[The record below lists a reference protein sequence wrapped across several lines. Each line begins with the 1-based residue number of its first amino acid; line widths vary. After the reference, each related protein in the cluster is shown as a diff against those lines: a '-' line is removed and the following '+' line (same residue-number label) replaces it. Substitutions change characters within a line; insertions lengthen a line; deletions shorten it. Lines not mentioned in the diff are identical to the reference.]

1 MTSER
6 RTYSTGSCQA
16 LGDGKYRLYVS
27 GGVGMGRKRIRRTK
41 TICARNEREAQREL
55 KKFQAEID
63 ALTYK
68 GKCTVNAM
76 LDQFM
81 EDRAETTSVRTQ
93 QWYAE
98 TLRRIRAAL
107 GHMDLAELRPKDVQA
122 FYRCIANPASAPLD
136 GLRGGLS
143 PTSVLHHHRALKAAI
158 TWAYKNDLL
167 DHNIM
172 DKVSPPKGEP
182 AREKRALTTEEIRR
196 FCAEAGTLST
206 RWRTILL
213 LALGTGMRRQEL
225 CALTWE
231 DVNFASGTL
240 RINKAIARKNGLNIL
255 APTKNPSSNRT
266 IAVAPELMAL
276 LRTWKQ
282 EQSAQRLRAPCPWE
296 GSWVFTTSLGNTI
309 PIDKY
314 SHTAAAVY
322 QRAAIPNATFH
333 TLRHTCATRMLE
345 AGVPVNDV
353 AAYLG
358 HASTQMTLD
367 VYGHPGEQYND
378 QCVRAIQQAY
388 NWHEIGTSLP

>member
-1 MTSER
+1 
-6 RTYSTGSCQA
+6 
-16 LGDGKYRLYVS
+16 
-27 GGVGMGRKRIRRTK
+27 
-41 TICARNEREAQREL
+41 
-55 KKFQAEID
+55 
-63 ALTYK
+63 
-68 GKCTVNAM
+68 
-76 LDQFM
+76 
-81 EDRAETTSVRTQ
+81 
-93 QWYAE
+93 
-98 TLRRIRAAL
+98 
-107 GHMDLAELRPKDVQA
+107 
-122 FYRCIANPASAPLD
+122 
-136 GLRGGLS
+136 
-143 PTSVLHHHRALKAAI
+143 
-158 TWAYKNDLL
+158 
-167 DHNIM
+167 M

-266 IAVAPELMAL
+266 IAVAPELVAL

-333 TLRHTCATRMLE
+333 TLRHPHTGSRRVGQQRGRLSGTRQ
-345 AGVPVNDV
+345 
-353 AAYLG
+353 
-358 HASTQMTLD
+358 HADDTGRLWASLRTIQRSMRPR
-367 VYGHPGEQYND
+367 HPASLQLA
-378 QCVRAIQQAY
+378 R
-388 NWHEIGTSLP
+388 NWHEPPLIPSPPKSEKPRNP